1 MSLIDLT
8 TRMIY
13 KLIILKLLTFM
24 MDNSIK
30 MLTSVE
36 QIYFILTLFSSGY
49 LDSLKSFSSYAL
61 FDLNIIV
68 FQ

>member
-1 MSLIDLT
+1 MGLPDLA

-30 MLTSVE
+30 MLTSVG
-36 QIYFILTLFSSGY
+36 QKHSILTVFSSGY
-49 LDSLKSFSSYAL
+49 LDSLKFQFL
-61 FDLNIIV
+61 CII
-68 FQ
+68 